1 MIIII
6 YVIIFPIFPDLME
19 SLYLY
24 LAISVGGALVVIM
37 CVGGAHCALRRHY
50 RRRDAKTP
58 DISATTDL
66 PNGFGDNISEVDG
79 DIDMTTALPIA
90 AVNSSL
96 KPERVAAFAEG
107 LPPKAH
113 YAPRA
118 MANAAFVSNM
128 YGPSDEYVV
137 SMATLPRIVEGG
149 TLRRA
154 GPPHQQ
160 LQQPTDVVVSPRSLN
175 RCSNA
180 QYYYG

>member
-1 MIIII
+1 MT
-6 YVIIFPIFPDLME
+6 FADLRD
-19 SLYLY
+19 SLLY
-24 LAISVGGALVVIM
+24 IAVSVGGALVIFL
-37 CVGGAHCALRRHY
+37 CAGAVHCALRRHCK
-50 RRRDAKTP
+50 RGDSKAP

-96 KPERVAAFAEG
+96 KPERVAAFSEVPAR
-107 LPPKAH
+107 

-118 MANAAFVSNM
+118 VTNATFVPGGPTNM
-128 YGPSDEYVV
+128 YGPGDEYVV

-149 TLRRA
+149 TLRR
-154 GPPHQQ
+154 GPA
-160 LQQPTDVVVSPRSLN
+160 PTDVVVSPRSLN